1 MKHKKA
7 VLIAISFCISCAV
20 AYGIGQGV
28 VVPMTEKNQEK
39 AEITENVDSNDGVTE
54 NNKEGNDSGKA
65 AFCFAD
71 EFDTLDFQGKKEVS
85 TSDNPWG
92 STIAK
97 IEEDTLGT
105 SIMMTPNTYMTASYH
120 VSDKE
125 VLQWNYGI
133 HPWVRENSD
142 GLTMH
147 IRIYT
152 TDMENAEFSKDY
164 KVDTRTDYQS
174 ERLPLE
180 QFKGQDIKITFSVGN
195 GENNDSSGDWL
206 VLNELCVALL

>member
-1 MKHKKA
+1 
-7 VLIAISFCISCAV
+7 
-20 AYGIGQGV
+20 
-28 VVPMTEKNQEK
+28 
-39 AEITENVDSNDGVTE
+39 
-54 NNKEGNDSGKA
+54 
-65 AFCFAD
+65 
-71 EFDTLDFQGKKEVS
+71 
-85 TSDNPWG
+85 
-92 STIAK
+92 
-97 IEEDTLGT
+97 
-105 SIMMTPNTYMTASYH
+105 MMTPNTYMTASYH
-120 VSDKE
+120 VSGKE
-125 VLQWNYGI
+125 VLQLNYGI
-133 HPWVRENSD
+133 HPCVRENSD
-142 GLTMH
+142 CLTMH